1 MVEQY
6 ATGSVEESLL
16 PHLDAAYNLA
26 RWLMR
31 NPADAEDVV
40 QEAFL
45 RAMRFFDGFRGGD
58 SRAWLLKI
66 VRNTSYSWIR
76 KNRPTESFDE
86 FDETV
91 HSSEALGES
100 AEAKLVSQS
109 ESERVTKAIE
119 ALPAAFR
126 EVLVLR
132 EFEGLSY
139 KEISDMTGVP
149 MGTVMSSLSRARQRL
164 REDLQPRTERELAH
178 GSYFR
183 SASQPPNTASD

>member
-1 MVEQY
+1 MAEQY
-6 ATGSVEESLL
+6 PAGNVEETLL

-26 RWLMR
+26 RWLVR

-76 KNRPTESFDE
+76 KNRPTERFDE

-91 HSSEALGES
+91 HRGEILGED
-100 AEAKLVSQS
+100 AEAKLVSRS
-109 ESERVTKAIE
+109 ESERVAKAIE
-119 ALPAAFR
+119 ALPAVFR

-139 KEISDMTGVP
+139 KEISDLTGVP

-164 REDLQPRTERELAH
+164 REDLRPPTETELSL
-178 GSYFR
+178 GSHLR
-183 SASQPPNTASD
+183 STSQRPSTASD